1 MRYRNILL
9 FFELLITIH
18 LLWFQPS
25 VAFSQVSENE
35 ISKAEV
41 WADSVY
47 QSLTLEEKIAQL
59 FFARANQSGEPYIED
74 VGNYIKNYNIGGV
87 VFFRADP
94 ISQALKTNEWN
105 ALAKTPLFIAIDAE
119 WGLGMRLSNTVSYP
133 LQMTLGAIENEA
145 LLYQMG
151 AEIAAQSKRIGI
163 HINFAPVVDVNN
175 NPANPV
181 IGMRSFGEDPA
192 NVSLKAYHYMK
203 GMQDHGLIAC
213 AKHFPGHGNTDIDSH
228 VDLPVIN
235 ASRNEL
241 KDVELFPFQYLVDNG
256 VSAVMVAHLSVPSLD
271 HRKNMPAS
279 LSDKIVDGYLKHKMD
294 FKGLIIPDGLDMQ
307 GVTKHYKKNEVAL
320 EALKAGNDVLLIPED
335 IPASIEAIK
344 EAILKGKVSAERLEE
359 SCKKVLKYKYLSGAW
374 KKIPVETTHLLTDL
388 NKPEYAKTADNLF
401 AEAVTVV
408 RNQEE
413 MIPLAYPDTLLPAL
427 IIIGTENETIF
438 EKPLS
443 AFLPFRV
450 FRLSHDANVHERQTV
465 LNALEEYNLVVVAIV
480 NTHILSSK
488 NFGVT
493 DGDVQFINHVARKKP
508 VILNVFASPYT
519 LNAFGNTNIFKAIVV
534 SYQDKPYMQQVSAE
548 VITGAHKAAGKLPVS
563 AGGFKA
569 GTGFS
574 IKKTR
579 LSYTTPDEL
588 GIDRMMLSRID
599 SIALNGIEIKA
610 YPGCQVLAAKDG
622 YIFYEKSFGYHTYDK
637 KYQVK
642 NDDIYDLASLTKILA
657 TTPAIMQMYDAG
669 LIDIHGKLS
678 DYLLY
683 LKGTNKSELGFRE
696 VMAHQAGLQSWIPYY
711 ENTIL
716 NTAWDTAIYRSYI
729 SENFPFRVAN
739 NMYIQENYHYDI
751 YNEIIQS
758 PLDEKEYNYSDL
770 GFYLFRDLIEQAN
783 NIEFD
788 DYVYQHFYDPMGLK
802 NLRFQPRKYFSLSR
816 IIPTEYDRLFRHQLL
831 QGDVHDQGA
840 AMLGGISGHAGL
852 FGNAHDVAVMMQM
865 FLNGGNYGGRQFINK
880 ETVALFTSYQFP
892 ENDNRRGLGFD
903 KPLLEFE
910 EHRTN
915 CRSASPASY
924 GHSGFTGTY
933 TWADPETGLIYVFL
947 SNRIYPDMENKK
959 IMNQDIRTNIHQLFY
974 EAIGIK
980 AE

>member
-1 MRYRNILL
+1 M
-9 FFELLITIH
+9 FSTAK
-18 LLWFQPS
+18 
-25 VAFSQVSENE
+25 AFSQVAEVESQ
-35 ISKAEV
+35 KAEA

-47 QSLTLEEKIAQL
+47 QSFTLEEKIGQL
-59 FFARANQSGEPYIED
+59 IFARANQSDQPYLD
-74 VGNYIKNYNIGGV
+74 AVDDYISNYNIGGV
-87 VFFRADP
+87 VFFRHDP
-94 ISQALKTNEWN
+94 MSQALKTNEWN

-119 WGLGMRLSNTVSYP
+119 WGLGMRLSNTIKYP
-133 LQMTLGAIENEA
+133 LQMTLGAIEGNA

-151 AEIAAQSKRIGI
+151 AEIAEQSKRMGI

-192 NVSLKAYHYMK
+192 NVSIKAYHYMK

-213 AKHFPGHGNTDIDSH
+213 AKHFPGHGNTDVDSH
-228 VDLPVIN
+228 VDLPLIN
-235 ASRNEL
+235 ASKNEL
-241 KDVELFPFQYLVDNG
+241 KDVELLPFQYLIDKG
-256 VSAVMVAHLSVPSLD
+256 VSAIMVAHLSVPAFES
-271 HRKNMPAS
+271 KKKVPSS
-279 LSDKIVDGYLKHKMD
+279 LSEKIVKGYLKNKMG
-294 FKGLIIPDGLDMQ
+294 FEGLIIPDGLDMQ
-307 GVTKHYKKNEVAL
+307 GVTKHYKQNEVAL
-320 EALKAGNDVLLIPED
+320 EALKAGNDILLIPEN

-344 EAILKGKVSAERLEE
+344 EAVLKGKVKEERLAE
-359 SCKKVLKYKYLSGAW
+359 SCKKVLKYKYLSGVW
-374 KKIPVETTHLLTDL
+374 RNIPVDTTHLLVDL
-388 NKPEYAKTADNLF
+388 NQPEYAKTADDLF
-401 AEAVTVV
+401 GEAITVV

-413 MIPLAYPDTLLPAL
+413 MIPLAYPDTLSPAL
-427 IIIGTENETIF
+427 IIIGTENETTF
-438 EKPLS
+438 EKPLT
-443 AFLPFRV
+443 AFLPFSI
-450 FRLSHDANVHERQTV
+450 FRLSHDANVNERQTV
-465 LNALEEYNLVVVAIV
+465 LHALEEYNLVVIAVV
-480 NTHILSSK
+480 NTNILASK
-488 NFGVT
+488 NFGIT
-493 DGDVQFINHVARKKP
+493 DGDVQFIDHIARKKP
-508 VILNVFASPYT
+508 VILDVFASPYA
-519 LNAFGNTNIFKAIVV
+519 LNAFGNTDIFKSIVI

-548 VITGAHKAAGKLPVS
+548 AITGVHKVAGKLPVS
-563 AGGFKA
+563 AGGFKG
-569 GTGFS
+569 GTGLS

-579 LSYTTPDEL
+579 LSYASPEEL
-588 GIDRMMLSRID
+588 GIDRAMLAKVD

-622 YIFYEKSFGYHTYDK
+622 YIFYEKSFGYHTYNK
-637 KYQVK
+637 KNAVK

-657 TTPAIMQMYDAG
+657 TTPVLMQLEDKNI
-669 LIDIHGKLS
+669 IDINGKLS

-683 LKGTNKSELGFRE
+683 LKGSNKDGLGFRE
-696 VMAHQAGLQSWIPYY
+696 IMAHQAGLQSWIPYY

-716 NTAWDTAIYRSYI
+716 NTIWDTAVYRSAI
-729 SENFPFRVAN
+729 SELFPIRVAN
-739 NMYIQENYHYDI
+739 NMYIQENYHYAI

-758 PLDEKEYNYSDL
+758 PLEEKKYKYSDL

-802 NLRFQPRKYFSLSR
+802 NLRFQPRKFFSLKR
-816 IIPTEYDRLFRHQLL
+816 IIPTEFDQSFRHQLL

-865 FLNGGNYGGRQFINK
+865 FLNGGVYGGRHFIDR
-880 ETVALFTSYQFP
+880 ETVDVFTAYQFP
-892 ENDNRRGLGFD
+892 DNDNRRGLGFD

-915 CRSASPASY
+915 CRSASPTSY

-947 SNRIYPDMENKK
+947 SNRVYPDMNNTKLMEL
-959 IMNQDIRTNIHQLFY
+959 DIRTNIHQLFY
-974 EAIGIK
+974 EAIGEK